1 MGRIYQ
7 KTMLARKNAG
17 FTLIELL
24 VVVLIIGIL
33 AAVALPQYQK
43 AVTKSKLTQ
52 RLPILQALKRGRD
65 LYVLDGGNT
74 ICLDLEAFA
83 SQAGI
88 SYSDY
93 VLNSGTNIYCD
104 SKIKIQPAGWQVS
117 SGGGG
122 IFIAATT
129 DFPQLFMAV
138 NPSTAKG
145 LGAEVGDIFC
155 MGGTEK
161 YNKMCNYLTQEPV
174 QQHKGVPAY
183 KITST
188 TIK

>member
-1 MGRIYQ
+1 MRQIYQ
-7 KTMLARKNAG
+7 KTILAPKNAG

-43 AVTKSKLTQ
+43 AVTKSKFTQ
-52 RLPILQALKRGRD
+52 RLPVLKALKKGRD
-65 LYVLDGGNT
+65 LYVLDGGNS

-88 SYSDY
+88 TYSDY
-93 VLNSGTNIYCD
+93 VLNDASNIYCD
-104 SKIKIQPAGWQVS
+104 SKIKIPPAGWQVS
-117 SGGGG
+117 SSGGG

-138 NPSTAKG
+138 NPSTAKS
-145 LGAEVGDIFC
+145 LGAEVGDVFC
-155 MGGTEK
+155 MGGTESR
-161 YNKMCNYLTQEPV
+161 NKMCSYLTHEPV
-174 QQHKGVPAY
+174 QIHKGVPAY

-188 TIK
+188 AVK